1 MLILCSLS
9 TLGGPSSHPC
19 GAFLW
24 IKKQGGVSLGTLVL
38 SVNYCNTL
46 ILLDQDILVPSVR
59 KSSIQINKIWDVG
72 GASSEFVSVRCTTCS
87 LPTAA
92 LTLHCPLT
100 FLVMLAVATLAIQLR
115 PGDGWLCLSGCLP
128 AVYSFQERVAWGNH
142 TVQSHRIV
150 LKLNFDKMRIRCSVI
165 GY

>member
-24 IKKQGGVSLGTLVL
+24 IKKQGGISLGTLVL

-59 KSSIQINKIWDVG
+59 KLSIQINKIWDVG
-72 GASSEFVSVRCTTCS
+72 GASSKFLSVHCTTCS

-92 LTLHCPLT
+92 LTLHSPLA
-100 FLVMLAVATLAIQLR
+100 FLIMLAVATLAIQLR
-115 PGDGWLCLSGCLP
+115 PRRRVTVLVWLP
-128 AVYSFQERVAWGNH
+128 ACHLLFPGECGMGKSH
-142 TVQSHRIV
+142 STVS
-150 LKLNFDKMRIRCSVI
+150 
-165 GY
+165 

>member
-72 GASSEFVSVRCTTCS
+72 GASSKFVSVHCTTCS
-87 LPTAA
+87 LPAAA
-92 LTLHCPLT
+92 LTLHSPLT
-100 FLVMLAVATLAIQLR
+100 FLIMLAVATLAIQLR
-115 PGDGWLCLSGCLP
+115 PRWLCLSGCLP
-128 AVYSFQERVAWGNH
+128 AVYSFQESVAWGNH

-150 LKLNFDKMRIRCSVI
+150 LKLNFDNMRIRCSVI

>member
-24 IKKQGGVSLGTLVL
+24 IKKQGGISLGTLVL

-59 KSSIQINKIWDVG
+59 KLSIQINKIWDVG
-72 GASSEFVSVRCTTCS
+72 GASSKFLSVHCTTCS

-92 LTLHCPLT
+92 LTLHSPLA
-100 FLVMLAVATLAIQLR
+100 FLIMLAVAILAIQLR
-115 PGDGWLCLSGCLP
+115 PRRRVTVLVWLP
-128 AVYSFQERVAWGNH
+128 ACHLLFPGECGMGKSH
-142 TVQSHRIV
+142 STVS
-150 LKLNFDKMRIRCSVI
+150 
-165 GY
+165 

>member
-1 MLILCSLS
+1 MRILCSLS

-24 IKKQGGVSLGTLVL
+24 IKKQGGVSIGSLVL

-72 GASSEFVSVRCTTCS
+72 GASSEFVSVHCTTCS

-92 LTLHCPLT
+92 LPLHSPVA
-100 FLVMLAVATLAIQLR
+100 FLIMLAVATLPSNWD
-115 PGDGWLCLSGCLP
+115 PGYGWLCLSGCLP
-128 AVYSFQERVAWGNH
+128 AVYSFQESVAWGNH

-150 LKLNFDKMRIRCSVI
+150 LKLNFGKMRIRCSVI

>member
-9 TLGGPSSHPC
+9 PLGGPSSHPC
-19 GAFLW
+19 DAVLW

-72 GASSEFVSVRCTTCS
+72 GASSEFVSVCCTACS

-92 LTLHCPLT
+92 LTVHSPLA
-100 FLVMLAVATLAIQLR
+100 FLIMLAVATLAIQLR
-115 PGDGWLCLSGCLP
+115 PRRRVTVLVWLP
-128 AVYSFQERVAWGNH
+128 ACRLLFPGECGMGKSH
-142 TVQSHRIV
+142 STVS
-150 LKLNFDKMRIRCSVI
+150 
-165 GY
+165 